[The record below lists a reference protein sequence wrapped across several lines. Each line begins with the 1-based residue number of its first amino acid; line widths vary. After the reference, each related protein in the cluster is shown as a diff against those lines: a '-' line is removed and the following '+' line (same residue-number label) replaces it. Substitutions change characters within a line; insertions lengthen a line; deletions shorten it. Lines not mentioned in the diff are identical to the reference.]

1 MTAEENAIRELE
13 RKALAELIGD
23 KTAIKKELEIKYVEM
38 PISIEQKKEYNSQGF
53 RVVDAK
59 FAPEGYN
66 VEPEDEKA
74 RKAAERKAA
83 RAAARAAKET
93 EQEEETEE

>member
-1 MTAEENAIRELE
+1 M
-13 RKALAELIGD
+13 
-23 KTAIKKELEIKYVEM
+23 AIKKELEIKYVAM
-38 PISIEQKKEYNSQGF
+38 PISIEQKKEYHAQGF

-66 VEPEDEKA
+66 VDSEDNEKA

-93 EQEEETEE
+93 EQDEDTEE